1 MLTFFQINDTWW
13 HSYIFRR
20 DLSVQ
25 ITIWGQCAKQTDEIK
40 NRKSFKPYTSKPHR
54 SIWALGSGSPRCA
67 AGEHPI
73 SPSNYNVT
81 STLRFCAEG
90 TLLCVKPFSQLPLK
104 PEREG
109 RTWLWSGLWH
119 WTFLGS
125 CHERLSS
132 SAPLW
137 RLPFKRRGFLARRPP
152 DSALLTHSF
161 AHSHPR

>member
-1 MLTFFQINDTWW
+1 MILGVIFCIYWYDIHTFLGLTQVSKSFLGPL
-13 HSYIFRR
+13 Y
-20 DLSVQ
+20 
-25 ITIWGQCAKQTDEIK
+25 KQTDEIK
-40 NRKSFKPYTSKPHR
+40 NRNVIQTLHIQTLH
-54 SIWALGSGSPRCA
+54 SIRALGFGSPRCA
-67 AGEHPI
+67 AREHPV

-81 STLRFCAEG
+81 STLCFCAEG
-90 TLLCVKPFSQLPLK
+90 TLLHVKPFSQLPLK

-109 RTWLWSGLWH
+109 RTWLRSGLWH